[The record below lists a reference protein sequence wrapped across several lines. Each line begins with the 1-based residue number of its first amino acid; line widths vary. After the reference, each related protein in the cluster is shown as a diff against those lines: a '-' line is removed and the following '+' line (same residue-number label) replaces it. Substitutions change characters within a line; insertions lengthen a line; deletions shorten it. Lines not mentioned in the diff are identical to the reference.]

1 MRFKNKIISKKTE
14 PYFVAEFNTSHFGD
28 IKIAKKMIEQAKLSG
43 CDCIKLQSWTSETL
57 YSNNFYNQNPIAKK
71 FINKYSLNEKQIK
84 KLSDY
89 CKKIKIGFSSTPYSK
104 EEVDFLVNVCESSFV
119 KIASMD
125 INNYNFIE
133 YIAKK
138 KVPVVISTGMASMKE
153 IETAINIFKD
163 NKSNNI
169 CILHCTSLYPTPDNM
184 INLNN
189 ITLIKS
195 RFKNLEVGFSDHSLG
210 NEAAISSIALGA
222 RLIEKHFTLDKTRIG
237 MDNQIAFEPNE
248 MKELISK
255 CKKTFLLLGEKNRK
269 LSKEEKNQRKKM
281 RRSVVAKRDI
291 KKGNVIKL
299 TDLDLKRPGT
309 GISADKISKII
320 GRKAKKNIT
329 KNYLLKYSDI
339 Q

>member
-1 MRFKNKIISKKTE
+1 M
-14 PYFVAEFNTSHFGD
+14 D
-28 IKIAKKMIEQAKLSG
+28 
-43 CDCIKLQSWTSETL
+43 
-57 YSNNFYNQNPIAKK
+57 
-71 FINKYSLNEKQIK
+71 EKQIK

-195 RFKNLEVGFSDHSLG
+195 RFKNLEVGFSDHTLG

-237 MDNQIAFEPNE
+237 MDNQIAFEL
-248 MKELISK
+248 MK
-255 CKKTFLLLGEKNRK
+255 
-269 LSKEEKNQRKKM
+269 
-281 RRSVVAKRDI
+281 
-291 KKGNVIKL
+291 
-299 TDLDLKRPGT
+299 
-309 GISADKISKII
+309 
-320 GRKAKKNIT
+320 
-329 KNYLLKYSDI
+329 
-339 Q
+339 

>member
-1 MRFKNKIISKKTE
+1 MRFKNKIISEKTE

-184 INLNN
+184 INLN
-189 ITLIKS
+189 T
-195 RFKNLEVGFSDHSLG
+195 
-210 NEAAISSIALGA
+210 
-222 RLIEKHFTLDKTRIG
+222 
-237 MDNQIAFEPNE
+237 M
-248 MKELISK
+248 
-255 CKKTFLLLGEKNRK
+255 FLL
-269 LSKEEKNQRKKM
+269 
-281 RRSVVAKRDI
+281 
-291 KKGNVIKL
+291 
-299 TDLDLKRPGT
+299 
-309 GISADKISKII
+309 
-320 GRKAKKNIT
+320 
-329 KNYLLKYSDI
+329 
-339 Q
+339 